1 MSGHEILLAVAV
13 FCFAWQRRMSL
24 GQGGVDW
31 DGGEK
36 SGFAL
41 YILIY
46 WSRLIDGRALY
57 RGLAFPVGRTTSW
70 RKNRKERK
78 GFRPFVSDST
88 GYYRPL
94 PVTVLHVE
102 HARPHAH
109 VRYVA
114 TDHGQL

>member
-78 GFRPFVSDST
+78 EFPSIRRLDPGGFSLTPKSQGDGS
-88 GYYRPL
+88 
-94 PVTVLHVE
+94 
-102 HARPHAH
+102 
-109 VRYVA
+109 
-114 TDHGQL
+114 

>member
-41 YILIY
+41 CNYNLIIGQVPRTRVLL
-46 WSRLIDGRALY
+46 STSDF
-57 RGLAFPVGRTTSW
+57 RG
-70 RKNRKERK
+70 KYN
-78 GFRPFVSDST
+78 
-88 GYYRPL
+88 
-94 PVTVLHVE
+94 
-102 HARPHAH
+102 
-109 VRYVA
+109 
-114 TDHGQL
+114 